1 MVEKSSEVIG
11 ELLERIFLRFIRF
24 VSLTITQHV
33 RCDNAVASLNPRTDL
48 MFPASPD
55 RSCMVNKHNY
65 LFGRVVPEVR
75 EPVN

>member
-1 MVEKSSEVIG
+1 VVEKSSEVIG
-11 ELLERIFLRFIRF
+11 ELLKRIFLRFIRF

-33 RCDNAVASLNPRTDL
+33 RCDNAVASLNPRTNL

-55 RSCMVNKHNY
+55 RSCMVKKHYY
-65 LFGRVVPEVR
+65 LLGKGVPEVR